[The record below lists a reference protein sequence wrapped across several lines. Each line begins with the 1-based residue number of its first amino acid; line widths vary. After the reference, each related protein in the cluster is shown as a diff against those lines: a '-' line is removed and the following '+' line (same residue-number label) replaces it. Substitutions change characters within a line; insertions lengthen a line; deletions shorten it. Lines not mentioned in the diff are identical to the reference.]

1 MLHTLAVLLLFQ
13 CLGEGVAFVFRLPVP
28 GPVIGM
34 LLLFATL
41 LLKPRLHA
49 LVEPGATELLRHLS
63 LLFVPAGAG
72 VVAVGAS
79 IGGQWLALLGALAGG
94 TLITLALTA
103 AVLRALTRGRGKAPD
118 A

>member
-1 MLHTLAVLLLFQ
+1 MLQTLAILLLFQ
-13 CLGEGVAFVFRLPVP
+13 CLGEGVVFVFKLPVP

-34 LLLFATL
+34 LLLFAVL

-49 LVEPGATELLRHLS
+49 LVEPGANVLLRHLS

-72 VVAVGAS
+72 IVAAGAG
-79 IGGQWLALLGALAGG
+79 IGGQWPALLGALVGG
-94 TLITLALTA
+94 TLITLAITA
-103 AVLRALTRGRGKAPD
+103 ALLRALSPKEEPPD